1 MLRFSSCQAEIAES
15 FCRALSAFIGE
26 RLGVSTEFIGEV
38 PWQKRERLLD
48 CGQIDVCWICGLPYV
63 RKRNNGESHIDLL
76 GAPVMENSRY
86 AGKPVYYSDVVVRA
100 QSSFRSFDDLCG
112 AAWGYNEPGS
122 HSGYNLIRYHLVA
135 AGKRSG
141 YFGRVVESGS
151 HQDSLRMILAG
162 LIDAS
167 AIDSTVL
174 EMDLARNPSIIQKI
188 RTIAVLGPSPAPPW
202 VVRRSLPL
210 DVQRAL
216 GREFLGMH
224 CDQKGT
230 RILKDAGILR
240 FVRVSD
246 DDYDPIREMDRIAA
260 IAEW

>member
-26 RLGVSTEFIGEV
+26 RLGVSSEFVGEV
-38 PWQKRERLLD
+38 PWHERERLLD

-63 RKRNNGESHIDLL
+63 RKRNKGESHVELL
-76 GAPVMENSRY
+76 GAPVMKNPRY
-86 AGKPVYYSDVVVRA
+86 AGKPVYYSDVIVRA
-100 QSSFRSFDDLCG
+100 ESSFRTFDDLCG
-112 AAWGYNEPGS
+112 AAWAYNEPGS

-135 AGKRSG
+135 AGKRNG

-151 HQDSLRMILAG
+151 HQESLRMILAG
-162 LIDAS
+162 SIDAS

-174 EMDLARNPSIIQKI
+174 ELDVARNPSIIEKI

-202 VVRRSLPL
+202 VVRRSLPQ

-216 GREFLGMH
+216 RREFFGMH
-224 CDQKGT
+224 SDRQGAQ
-230 RILKDAGILR
+230 ILKDAGILR

-246 DDYDPIREMDRIAA
+246 DDYDPIREMDRTAA
-260 IAEW
+260 IAKW

>member
-1 MLRFSSCQAEIAES
+1 
-15 FCRALSAFIGE
+15 
-26 RLGVSTEFIGEV
+26 
-38 PWQKRERLLD
+38 
-48 CGQIDVCWICGLPYV
+48 
-63 RKRNNGESHIDLL
+63 
-76 GAPVMENSRY
+76 MENPPY

-122 HSGYNLIRYHLVA
+122 HSGYNLIRFHLVA

-188 RTIAVLGPSPAPPW
+188 RTIAALGPSPAPPW
-202 VVRRSLPL
+202 K
-210 DVQRAL
+210 
-216 GREFLGMH
+216 E
-224 CDQKGT
+224 
-230 RILKDAGILR
+230 AGILR